1 MLTNVFPTESFFCL
15 LKTKRYKK
23 FLAKKNQP
31 ENVLTWFHESK
42 NIFLLKA
49 FMN

>member
-1 MLTNVFPTESFFCL
+1 MFFQLKVFFVYSKP
-15 LKTKRYKK
+15 KDIKN
-23 FLAKKNQP
+23 FLQKKNQP